1 LEPLYRFGDDRVMS
15 TSLAAV
21 QIVFLLSG
29 SGFQAVV
36 PATSLQPSPVF
47 ANSQAGAVAG
57 MEWIS
62 AKLPPDRWNALPKQV
77 CAVGMEVFTE
87 TKYPFVTRPLHE
99 SKPPFRVLE
108 PYAATFHYISEDEA
122 KKGVKRRTVAQAL
135 ALCGASKGS

>member
-1 LEPLYRFGDDRVMS
+1 MS

-29 SGFQAVV
+29 NGFQAVV

-47 ANSQAGAVAG
+47 ANTQAGAVAG
-57 MEWIS
+57 MEWINT
-62 AKLPPDRWNALPKQV
+62 KLPPDRWNAPPKQV

-87 TKYPFVTRPLHE
+87 TRYPFVTRPLHE

-108 PYAATFHYISEDEA
+108 PYAATFHYLSDEEV
-122 KKGVKRRTVAQAL
+122 KKGIKRRTVAQAL
-135 ALCGASKGS
+135 ALCGVKTQKP

>member
-1 LEPLYRFGDDRVMS
+1 MS

-29 SGFQAVV
+29 NGFQAVV
-36 PATSLQPSPVF
+36 PAVSPQPSPVF
-47 ANSQAGAVAG
+47 ANNQAGAVAG
-57 MEWIS
+57 MEWIT
-62 AKLPPDRWNALPKQV
+62 AKLPAERWNAPPKQV

-108 PYAATFHYISEDEA
+108 PYAATFHYLSEDDA
-122 KKGVKRRTVAQAL
+122 KQGPKRRTVAQAL
-135 ALCGASKGS
+135 ALCGVKPKLP

>member
-1 LEPLYRFGDDRVMS
+1 MS

-29 SGFQAVV
+29 NGFQVVV
-36 PATSLQPSPVF
+36 PAHSMQASPVF

-62 AKLPPDRWNALPKQV
+62 AKLPPERWNAPPKQV

-87 TKYPFVTRPLHE
+87 TRYPFVTKPLHE

-108 PYAATFHYISEDEA
+108 PYAATFHYLSDEEV
-122 KKGVKRRTVAQAL
+122 KKGTKRRTTAQAL
-135 ALCGASKGS
+135 TVCGVKPKAP

>member
-1 LEPLYRFGDDRVMS
+1 MS

-21 QIVFLLSG
+21 QIVFLLWG
-29 SGFQAVV
+29 NGFQAVV

-47 ANSQAGAVAG
+47 ANTQAGAVAG
-57 MEWIS
+57 MEWINT
-62 AKLPPDRWNALPKQV
+62 KLPPDRWNAPPKQV

-87 TKYPFVTRPLHE
+87 TRYPFVTRPLHE

-108 PYAATFHYISEDEA
+108 PYAANFHYLSDEEV

-135 ALCGASKGS
+135 ALCGVKTQKP